1 MKDVL
6 YEGSNMEDY
15 SCLESGLRIISK
27 GSDGSWVS
35 HLVVRVVS
43 NIFFFNLE
51 DKVFELT

>member
-43 NIFFFNLE
+43 NMFFFNLG
-51 DKVFELT
+51 DKDFELT